1 LIGTDVKKGN
11 ELQFNCTKKGG
22 RKMSLMARDKI
33 GGDFTP
39 IPEDL
44 HLAICYGIWDLGTQF
59 SERWEK
65 SVHKVL
71 IVWEIP
77 GCRGDFDRDGKKMNL
92 PRAISK
98 RYRLS
103 LHKKAD
109 LRKDLESWR
118 GKKFSDEELKGFD
131 LKRLLGA
138 PCQIQVLHNEVDK
151 KIYANIAAITKAP
164 GGTKLTTENP
174 LKFFS
179 FEDGAEVPEGTPQ
192 WIMDLIRHA
201 EEYKGGVHEEHD
213 SPEDS
218 DIPF

>member
-1 LIGTDVKKGN
+1 MGLI
-11 ELQFNCTKKGG
+11 
-22 RKMSLMARDKI
+22 ARDKG

-44 HLAICYGIWDLGTQF
+44 HLAICYGIWDIGTQF
-59 SERWEK
+59 SEKYGK
-65 SVHKVL
+65 SIHKVV

-77 GCRGDFDRDGKKMNL
+77 GCRGIFDGKDL

-98 RYRLS
+98 RYTIS

-131 LKRLLGA
+131 IKKLLGV
-138 PCQIQVLHNEVDK
+138 PCQIQVLHSKVDD

-164 GGTKLTTENP
+164 AGTKVNPENP

-179 FEDGAEVPEGTPQ
+179 FEEGTAVPDGTPE
-192 WIMDLIRHA
+192 WIMNLIRESEEAKHDAGYSEEQDHA
-201 EEYKGGVHEEHD
+201 GFPEE
-213 SPEDS
+213 
-218 DIPF
+218 IPF

>member
-1 LIGTDVKKGN
+1 MALTAKDKG
-11 ELQFNCTKKGG
+11 
-22 RKMSLMARDKI
+22 

-44 HLAICYGIWDLGTQF
+44 HLAICYGIWDIGTQF

-65 SVHKVL
+65 TVHKVV

-77 GCRGDFDRDGKKMNL
+77 GCRGNFEKDGHIRDL

-98 RYRLS
+98 RYRIS

-118 GKKFSDEELKGFD
+118 GKKFTDDELKGFD
-131 LKRLLGA
+131 LKKLLGV
-138 PCQIQVLHNEVDK
+138 PCQIQVLHNKVDD

-164 GGTKLTTENP
+164 TGTKLTPENP

-179 FEDGAEVPEGTPQ
+179 FEDGGEIPEGTPQ
-192 WIMDLIRHA
+192 WITDLIRNA
-201 EEYKGGVHEEHD
+201 EEYKGGQHAEHD
-213 SPEDS
+213 SSNYPD
-218 DIPF
+218 DVPF

>member
-1 LIGTDVKKGN
+1 
-11 ELQFNCTKKGG
+11 
-22 RKMSLMARDKI
+22 MALTAKDRA

-44 HLAICYGIWDLGTQF
+44 HLAVCYGIWDIGTQF
-59 SERWEK
+59 SEKYSK
-65 SVHKVL
+65 SIHKVV

-77 GCRGDFDRDGKKMNL
+77 GCRGQFERDGKIKDL

-98 RYRLS
+98 RYTIS

-118 GKKFSDEELKGFD
+118 GKKFTDEELKGFD
-131 LKRLLGA
+131 LKKLLGA
-138 PCQIQVLHNEVDK
+138 PCQIQVLHNKVDDK
-151 KIYANIAAITKAP
+151 VYANIAAITKAP
-164 GGTKLTTENP
+164 TATKIIPENP

-179 FEDGAEVPEGTPQ
+179 FEDQAPVPDGTPE

-201 EEYKGGVHEEHD
+201 EEFKGDGDHD
-213 SPEDS
+213 DHNAQYDDS
-218 DIPF
+218 VPF

>member
-1 LIGTDVKKGN
+1 
-11 ELQFNCTKKGG
+11 
-22 RKMSLMARDKI
+22 MALMARDKG

-44 HLAICYGIWDLGTQF
+44 HVAVCYGIWDIGTQF
-59 SERWEK
+59 SDRWGK
-65 SVHKVL
+65 SVHKVV

-77 GCRGDFDRDGKKMNL
+77 GCRGEFERDGKKVDL

-118 GKKFSDEELKGFD
+118 GKKFTEEELSKGFD
-131 LKRLLGA
+131 LKKLLGA
-138 PCQIQVLHNEVDK
+138 PCQIQVLHNKVDD

-164 GGTKLTTENP
+164 TGTKVKPENP
-174 LKFFS
+174 LLFFS
-179 FEDGAEVPEGTPQ
+179 FEDGKEVPAGTPE
-192 WIMDLIRHA
+192 WIMDLIRQA
-201 EEYKGGVHEEHD
+201 EEYKGDFHAESD
-213 SPEDS
+213 SS
-218 DIPF
+218 DWTDDVPF